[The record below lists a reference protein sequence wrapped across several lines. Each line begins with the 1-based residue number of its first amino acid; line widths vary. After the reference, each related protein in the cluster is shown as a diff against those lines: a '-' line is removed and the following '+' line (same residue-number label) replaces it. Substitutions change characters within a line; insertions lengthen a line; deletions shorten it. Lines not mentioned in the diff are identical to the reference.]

1 MASLATHF
9 SAFLFL
15 FPVGLRRLLC
25 SYSLYLKSP
34 SSYRSKPWYFA
45 DPRWK
50 NLDLYALLLALP
62 IASFSELFLFLTFSG
77 HPTYRFAFFQQSV
90 AVFLFWALLVLV
102 ILKEYVDGAAVGEGY
117 VFVVA
122 GVAFLVE
129 YSVIGKGVGGLG
141 APVYELLGKL
151 SLVCAGSCLYLG
163 VRPSAFFAEYLLS
176 SGLVLKGTWALQ
188 AGLNLGTD
196 MFALKGC
203 HKLRVSTGQWDLD
216 VKCALEEDSLRGVAL
231 MNLLFIVHAIGVVVV
246 GFGLFGL
253 LSCNR
258 NLRFGDASGPLLAQL
273 ESESMLMR
281 PGPEFELE

>member
-77 HPTYRFAFFQQSV
+77 HPTYRFAFFQQSA

-129 YSVIGKGVGGLG
+129 YSVIGKGL
-141 APVYELLGKL
+141 A
-151 SLVCAGSCLYLG
+151 
-163 VRPSAFFAEYLLS
+163 
-176 SGLVLKGTWALQ
+176 GTWALQ

>member
-9 SAFLFL
+9 SASIFL

-25 SYSLYLKSP
+25 SYSLYLKNP
-34 SSYRSKPWYFA
+34 SSYRSKPWYFSE
-45 DPRWK
+45 PKWK
-50 NLDLYALLLALP
+50 NLDLYTLLVALP
-62 IASFSELFLFLTFSG
+62 IASFSEIFLFLTFSG
-77 HPTYRFAFFQQSV
+77 HPTYRFAFFQQSAV
-90 AVFLFWALLVLV
+90 VFLFWALVIVV
-102 ILKEYVDGAAVGEGY
+102 ILKEYVDSATINEGY
-117 VFVVA
+117 VFIIA
-122 GVAFLVE
+122 AIAFLVE

-163 VRPSAFFAEYLLS
+163 MRPSAFFAEYLLS
-176 SGLVLKGTWALQ
+176 SGLVFKGTWVLQ

-196 MFALKGC
+196 VFALKGC
-203 HKLRVSTGQWDLD
+203 RKLGVSTGQWDLD
-216 VKCALEEDSLRGVAL
+216 VKCALEEDGLRGIAL

-246 GFGLFGL
+246 SFVLFGL

-258 NLRFGDASGPLLAQL
+258 NLRFGEANGPLLAQL

-281 PGPEFELE
+281 PALEFELE